1 MKKIWILTLF
11 PEYFKPLSEV
21 GIASHALKGQR
32 GVEIELLTVQIRDFS
47 PKDFKGV
54 DDSPYG
60 GGPGMVMRAD
70 VLENALL
77 EGVVKPGHYGP
88 DFRDKLTIV
97 YTSPRGKIW
106 SHQTCVEF
114 AQNSWGQNSQRDLV
128 FLCGRYEG
136 VDERFL
142 EEYVNETYCLG
153 DFILTGG
160 EIAVMAMIDSAI
172 RFMPG
177 VLGNKLSAQEESFSD
192 GLLEHPQYTRPNVF
206 AGRVVP
212 EILLSGNHQK
222 IESYRKAERERLTK
236 KHRQDLWEKKK

>member
-11 PEYFKPLSEV
+11 PEYFIPLNEA
-21 GIASHALKGQR
+21 GIASHALKGNR
-32 GVEIELLTVQIRDFS
+32 GVDLELKTVQIRDFS

-77 EGVVKPGHYGP
+77 QGVVAAGGYGEN
-88 DFRDKLTIV
+88 FREKLKVI
-97 YTSPRGKIW
+97 YTSPRGIVW
-106 SHQTCVEF
+106 NQQSCVEF
-114 AQNSWGQNSQRDLV
+114 ALDAWGENSSKDLV

-142 EEYVNETYCLG
+142 EEYVDAIYSLG
-153 DFILTGG
+153 DFVLTGG

-177 VLGNKLSAQEESFSD
+177 VLGNKLSAMEESFSD
-192 GLLEHPQYTRPNVF
+192 GLLEHPQYTRPSVF
-206 AGRVVP
+206 AGRAVP
-212 EILLSGNHQK
+212 EILLSGNHPK
-222 IESYRKAERERLTK
+222 IESYRQKERERLTK
-236 KHRQDLWEKKK
+236 KHRKDLWEKKK